1 MQTDNLKRL
10 KRRLDMQLKA
20 PEKKSLNLSLTPLI
34 DVVFLLLIFFMLAST
49 FSRFSSLPLAVNS
62 GQSQTNNSKKFVL
75 VRVKKDGVIEVNGQ
89 TVPAE
94 GLVKVIDDLAV
105 EEGMKLFIKP
115 LEEATV
121 QDLVVV
127 MQKAKQSKLNNPLV
141 VR

>member
-1 MQTDNLKRL
+1 
-10 KRRLDMQLKA
+10 MQLKA

-62 GQSQTNNSKKFVL
+62 GQSQENSSKKFVL
-75 VRVKKDGVIEVNGQ
+75 VRIQKDGVIEINGQ
-89 TVPAE
+89 QAQLE
-94 GLVKVIDDLAV
+94 GLTKVIDELAV

-115 LEEATV
+115 LEGSTV
-121 QDLVVV
+121 QHLVSV
-127 MQKAKQSKLNNPLV
+127 MQKARKSKLNNPIV

>member
-1 MQTDNLKRL
+1 
-10 KRRLDMQLKA
+10 MQLKA

-62 GQSQTNNSKKFVL
+62 GQSQENSSKKFVL
-75 VRVKKDGVIEVNGQ
+75 VRIQKDGVIEINGQ
-89 TVPAE
+89 QSQLE
-94 GLVKVIDDLAV
+94 GLTKVIDELAV

-115 LEEATV
+115 LEGSTV
-121 QDLVVV
+121 QHLVSV
-127 MQKAKQSKLNNPLV
+127 MQKARASRLKNPIV